1 MENWKSDLDCVFNPR
16 NIAFIG
22 ASKNVAKWGHI
33 ILGNI
38 VAGHFSGEIYP
49 INPREE
55 WIMERKVYRSVGE
68 VPADEIDLAVI
79 VTPSKTVPGI
89 LHECAAAN
97 VRGAIVV
104 PGGFSEE
111 GGEGAGL
118 EKEIA
123 RIAEENKIRLVGPNT
138 MGVYSGRSSLYAMM
152 PPVRP
157 KPGPV
162 AFVAQSGNLG
172 TQMMS
177 IGQRKEIGFSKFA
190 ASGNEASTAA
200 KDYIEYFGRDAD
212 TRVILAYIEG
222 LKQGRE
228 FIDIASGITR
238 EKPLIVFKGGKTA
251 SGMKA
256 ASSHTGAMAGSA
268 QIYEAAF
275 KQCGAVIASTPNEM
289 LDLAWAFAE
298 LPLPRS
304 NRVGILT
311 WGGGWGV
318 VTADACESAGL
329 ELPPLSEKTISAI
342 DKLLPPYWSRNNP
355 IDLVGT
361 LDRDNHIKCLEA
373 LLADDGIDAAIV
385 LGVVGG
391 STLVTAHVETMM
403 GAPAAVQ
410 AFVEHFKEVDR
421 QIETRL
427 LELTEQYNKPIVGVA
442 VASDYKPYHTDRGR
456 IVVAPRPHM
465 AVNMIASMV
474 GYKKYRDSLEEE

>member
-1 MENWKSDLDCVFNPR
+1 MDNWKSELDCVFNPR

-22 ASKNVAKWGHI
+22 ASKNVTKWGHI

-38 VAGHFSGEIYP
+38 VAGQFKGDIFP
-49 INPREE
+49 VNPREE
-55 WIMERKVYRSVGE
+55 WIMERKVYRTVGE
-68 VPADEIDLAVI
+68 IPADEIDLAVI
-79 VTPSKTVPGI
+79 VVPSKVVPGI
-89 LHECAAAN
+89 LRECADKG
-97 VRGAIVV
+97 VKGAIVV

-111 GGEGAGL
+111 GGEGI
-118 EKEIA
+118 EIERELA
-123 RIAEENKIRLVGPNT
+123 VIAEDAGMRLVGPNT
-138 MGVYSGRSSLYAMM
+138 MGVYCGRSSLYAMM

-190 ASGNEASTAA
+190 ASGNEAATAA
-200 KDYIEYFGRDAD
+200 SDYLKYFGRDPD
-212 TRVILAYIEG
+212 TKVLLAYIEG
-222 LKQGRE
+222 LKDGRE
-228 FIDIASGITR
+228 FIDAASEITR
-238 EKPLIVFKGGKTA
+238 EKPLIVFKGGQTA
-251 SGMKA
+251 AGMKA

-268 QIYEAAF
+268 QIYNAAF

-318 VTADACESAGL
+318 VTADACEKAGL
-329 ELPPLSEKTISAI
+329 AIPPLSENTIAAI

-427 LELTEQYNKPIVGVA
+427 LELTEQYKKPIIGVA
-442 VASDYKPYHTDRGR
+442 VASDYKPCHTEKGR
-456 IVVAPRPHM
+456 IVAAPTPHM
-465 AVNMIASMV
+465 AVRMLAGMV
-474 GYKKYRDSLEEE
+474 DYNKYRDSLEED